1 MDIEAWRNYDTRDEF
16 RKEALLLHLTAQEE
30 AGSRLVKQQLLNAWF
45 DDLNGVMRWGKVEV
59 SDWRTGEILGTY
71 TPSEYASLSFEALR
85 WYDAEYY
92 VYDYE

>member
-1 MDIEAWRNYDTRDEF
+1 
-16 RKEALLLHLTAQEE
+16 
-30 AGSRLVKQQLLNAWF
+30 
-45 DDLNGVMRWGKVEV
+45 MRWGKVEV